1 MTKLKNILYKKNIT
15 QSALA
20 KALDKD
26 PATINRWCENSRL
39 ISWNNALNAAEYLKC
54 HPTEIF
60 NDTSLAKIELF
71 CDSECYVECTSFE
84 EDHQKIKVHFE
95 DANKIFVYNN
105 SYSIERGFHIF
116 DNKDLMSEDDFISPA
131 SITTNK
137 MYLIYLINTI
147 YCGYI
152 NIDSSGNFYV
162 FNSNN
167 FKTDILGKI
176 SQIQNL
182 YQRTGLYDA

>member
-1 MTKLKNILYKKNIT
+1 MTKLKNILYNKSIT

-20 KALDKD
+20 KALNKD

-39 ISWNNALNAAEYLKC
+39 ISWNNALSAAEYLKC

-105 SYSIERGFHIF
+105 WIMILFNFS
-116 DNKDLMSEDDFISPA
+116 
-131 SITTNK
+131 
-137 MYLIYLINTI
+137 
-147 YCGYI
+147 
-152 NIDSSGNFYV
+152 NICSGG
-162 FNSNN
+162 
-167 FKTDILGKI
+167 FKTFKP
-176 SQIQNL
+176 L
-182 YQRTGLYDA
+182 YLYKVKAVSY